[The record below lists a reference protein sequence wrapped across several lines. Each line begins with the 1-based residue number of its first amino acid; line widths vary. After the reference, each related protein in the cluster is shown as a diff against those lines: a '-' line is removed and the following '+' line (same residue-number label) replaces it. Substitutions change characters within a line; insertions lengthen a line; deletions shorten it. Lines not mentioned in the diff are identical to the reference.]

1 VSSLTFEE
9 SMKKLEEMSMQ
20 IKRNDITLQEAI
32 KCYEEGVECYKECNK
47 ILQDAQQKIKIYG
60 EDEEQI

>member
-20 IKRNDITLQEAI
+20 MKRNDITLQEAI